1 MIFMYLDP
9 SATTAIIASIAAVA
23 AAIGSVFIIWWRKAK
38 KKTKEILHIDEN
50 ANKEVEDELVINDE
64 EDKPVV
70 METKAEEASTSDETK
85 NVNEE
90 TTQAEENK
98 EEKAE

>member
-50 ANKEVEDELVINDE
+50 ANKEVEDELVINDD
-64 EDKPVV
+64 EDKPVA
-70 METKAEEASTSDETK
+70 METKAEDVKED
-85 NVNEE
+85 
-90 TTQAEENK
+90 NK
-98 EEKAE
+98 EEVKVEEEKQSEEKSE